1 VTPSS
6 TSRGAFADVR
16 LLLLNSASLCVAP
29 TASCPSL
36 YQWWLLGNWCVGAK
50 DSARRAGNFFAF
62 QHTLVH
68 AEPRRAVLLEGLF
81 VQAEQL
87 LAQRCPQTA
96 FVWGCA
102 WLPLSRVLPQGSPS
116 ATSPRPPWRRRPTPP
131 SATSSTS
138 TGGTRGS
145 TRRCGRARGCRAWSR
160 SGRWPLVLHV
170 SGARRSAS
178 SASVRGQ
185 RAQGGRLSAAG

>member
-1 VTPSS
+1 MRAKGRARCAGSS
-6 TSRGAFADVR
+6 
-16 LLLLNSASLCVAP
+16 
-29 TASCPSL
+29 
-36 YQWWLLGNWCVGAK
+36 
-50 DSARRAGNFFAF
+50 FAF

-68 AEPRRAVLLEGLF
+68 AKPGHAVLLEGLF
-81 VQAEQL
+81 VKAEQL

-102 WLPLSRVLPQGSPS
+102 WLLLSRVLPQGSPS
-116 ATSPRPPWRRRPTPP
+116 ATSPRLPWRRRPTPP

-138 TGGTRGS
+138 TDGTRGS

-160 SGRWPLVLHV
+160 SGRWPLVLHG

-185 RAQGGRLSAAG
+185 GGRLSAAG